1 MRASTA
7 TLKVI
12 LLDQPTKSGLYPIVI
27 RAQWHG
33 RAEKRT
39 GIAIPRNMWSERTN
53 SIKPAYPNASQLNG
67 VLQRMYTEALNRK
80 VELELK
86 GPIKDVHDIFT
97 EAPISNIDYFTLMTS
112 MIKERSL
119 SLGSTQ
125 KYMDSFNDLCRFLDT
140 KRFDVTVMTHDKLMS
155 YGKYMKNKGLM
166 NSTIIERLYNVSAV
180 WRYAIYNELVDS
192 NLDPFRK
199 FNPRRIYEADITK
212 KAIDLPV
219 YRRIEDTLYDHI
231 EANRGDMTRFANPRT
246 DEFALATYVLG
257 YVFGGLAFV
266 DMVNIRKEQIST
278 KRIDK
283 GTYYIINGVTRQKT
297 NRPVPIIAKKDML
310 VSPIMEYLLSLP
322 GDWFLPVD
330 CHTDNPET
338 NRKHLY
344 SIEKSVNLH
353 LRKATGLNISYYSC
367 RHSFGTH
374 YVNSEGANPVHLAV
388 MMGRSV
394 NGIFRYVKTLT
405 TDEDIIKERRRMG
418 L

>member
-39 GIAIPRNMWSERTN
+39 GIAIPRNMWSERTT

-67 VLQRMYTEALNRK
+67 VIQRMYTEALNRK

-86 GPIKDVHDIFT
+86 GPIKDVHDIFM

-119 SLGSTQ
+119 SIGSTQ

-231 EANRGDMTRFANPRT
+231 EANRGDMTSFANPRT
-246 DEFALATYVLG
+246 DEFALAVYVLG
-257 YVFGGLAFV
+257 YVFGGLSFI
-266 DMVNIRKEQIST
+266 DMVNIKKEQITT
-278 KRIDK
+278 KVIER

-310 VSPIMEYLLSLP
+310 VSPIMEYFLSLH

-344 SIEKSVNLH
+344 SVEKSVNLH